1 MTDTTSKSFWPLL
14 LGLAVLLAAT
24 RSHHFASITHLPD
37 ASWAVLFLAGFY
49 LRPAWV
55 FAALLGLAVLSDYL
69 AIGAFGVSD
78 FCVSVA
84 YGFLLPAYGA
94 LWFAGRRYAD
104 HYHFQAATPGSS
116 PGQALPWLAGFAL
129 AGAAVSEVLSSGG
142 FYFFSGRFAETSL
155 AEFGARL
162 ALYFPQAL
170 EGLALYLG
178 AAAIAHIVLTL
189 AGRSIAHKTSGAH

>member
-1 MTDTTSKSFWPLL
+1 MTDATAKSFWPLL
-14 LGLAVLLAAT
+14 LGLAFMLAAT

-37 ASWAVLFLAGFY
+37 ASWAVFFLAGFY

-55 FAALLGLAVLSDYL
+55 FAALLALAGLSDYL

-78 FCVSVA
+78 FCVSIA

-94 LWFAGRRYAD
+94 LWFAGRRYARR
-104 HYHFQAATPGSS
+104 YHFQIAT
-116 PGQALPWLAGFAL
+116 LPHLAGFAL
-129 AGAAVSEVLSSGG
+129 AGALVSELLSSGG

-170 EGLALYLG
+170 AGLGLYLG

-189 AGRSIAHKTSGAH
+189 ASRSIAHKTSGVH